1 MSDKQLLDM
10 LKREKELHAL
20 TTEALNAARKEVY
33 RLRDENSRFG
43 QALFGANVTKPRDDL
58 MASQGP
64 KQSAY
69 DDKI

>member
-20 TTEALNAARKEVY
+20 TTEALNAARKEVS

-43 QALFGANVTKPRDDL
+43 QALFGAMLRSRATT
-58 MASQGP
+58 
-64 KQSAY
+64 
-69 DDKI
+69 